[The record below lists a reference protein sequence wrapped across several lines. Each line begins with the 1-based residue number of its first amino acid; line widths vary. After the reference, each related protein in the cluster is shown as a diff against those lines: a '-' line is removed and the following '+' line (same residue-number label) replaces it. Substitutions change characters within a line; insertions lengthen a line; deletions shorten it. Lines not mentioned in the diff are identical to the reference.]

1 MKTIDYMDYIFGV
14 YCIAVIAFVCHAT
27 YLKFV
32 GADSG
37 NIQKQ
42 AIERG
47 YAEYVVGSDGETTW
61 QWKEKQ

>member
-14 YCIAVIAFVCHAT
+14 YCIAVIAFVCYAT
-27 YLKFV
+27 YLMFV
-32 GADSG
+32 GADSSD
-37 NIQKQ
+37 IQKQ

-47 YAEYVVGSDGETTW
+47 YAEYVVDSDGESTW